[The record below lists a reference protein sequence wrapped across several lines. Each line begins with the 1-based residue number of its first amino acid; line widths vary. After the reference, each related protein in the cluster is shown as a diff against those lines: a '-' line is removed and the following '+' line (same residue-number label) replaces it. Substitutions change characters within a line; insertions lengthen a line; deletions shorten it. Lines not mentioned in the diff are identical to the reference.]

1 MQVVYAMRRT
11 YIVISFLY
19 KGRFTGLLRQWRT
32 RSTHK
37 QREGNMNTIQIN
49 TVDGVV
55 NYTESEVTR
64 FIEKAGEK
72 NDIRYKVR
80 DFFSELEW
88 DGGEATI
95 TRSEVNELLKA
106 IGCDLIRAEYKA
118 TVTITAY
125 VTGYTAEDEDDANNC
140 IEDDITIDI
149 GSGGR
154 IEIDSIDIS
163 DVEEE

>member
-1 MQVVYAMRRT
+1 MLRWLA
-11 YIVISFLY
+11 VISS
-19 KGRFTGLLRQWRT
+19 KVRSSLRIPAL
-32 RSTHK
+32 HNNK
-37 QREGNMNTIQIN
+37 QREGNMNTIGIT

-72 NDIRYKVR
+72 NDIKHKVR

-88 DGGEATI
+88 DSGEATI

-140 IEDDITIDI
+140 IGDDITIDI
-149 GSGGR
+149 GSGGS
-154 IEIDSIDIS
+154 IEIDNIDIS

>member
-1 MQVVYAMRRT
+1 MQVVYAIRDIITRWWT
-11 YIVISFLY
+11 EHGWSRHV
-19 KGRFTGLLRQWRT
+19 RT
-32 RSTHK
+32 RDTHK
-37 QREGNMNTIQIN
+37 QREGNMNTIGIT

-64 FIEKAGEK
+64 FIEKAGQTS
-72 NDIRYKVR
+72 DIKYKVR

-88 DGGEATI
+88 NSGEATI
-95 TRSEVNELLKA
+95 TRSEVNELLKS

-125 VTGYTAEDEDDANNC
+125 VTGYAAEDEDDATDC
-140 IEDDITIDI
+140 IGDDISVDI
-149 GSGGR
+149 GSSAS
-154 IEIDSIDIS
+154 IDVDSIEVS

>member
-1 MQVVYAMRRT
+1 MNQRKVPSMGAEMQG
-11 YIVISFLY
+11 SLY
-19 KGRFTGLLRQWRT
+19 HHLSMWLKGLF
-32 RSTHK
+32 K
-37 QREGNMNTIQIN
+37 QREGNMNTIGIT

-55 NYTESEVTR
+55 NYTENDITR
-64 FIEKAGEK
+64 FIEKAGQTS
-72 NDIRYKVR
+72 DIKYKVR

-88 DGGEATI
+88 SSGEATI

-125 VTGYTAEDEDDANNC
+125 ITGYAAEDEDDATNC
-140 IEDDITIDI
+140 IEDDITVDI
-149 GSGGR
+149 GSSAS
-154 IEIDSIDIS
+154 IDVDSIEVS

>member
-1 MQVVYAMRRT
+1 
-11 YIVISFLY
+11 
-19 KGRFTGLLRQWRT
+19 
-32 RSTHK
+32 
-37 QREGNMNTIQIN
+37 MNTIQIN

-72 NDIRYKVR
+72 NDIKHKVR
-80 DFFSELEW
+80 DFFSEREW
-88 DGGEATI
+88 DSGETTI

-140 IEDDITIDI
+140 IQDDITIDI
-149 GSGGR
+149 GSGGS
-154 IEIDSIDIS
+154 IEIDNIDIS